1 MPNRLYESYI
11 KVDPNFIPVF
21 SRNSDQVYPD
31 KWQSFFPHDSFKT
44 ILISVVEMLEKGSET
59 KDRSLWVNGAYGT
72 GKTYASFT
80 IKHILE
86 DPFESVEPY
95 FLANNMQALWAR
107 VKGVRSKGDVL
118 IVHKSASADINSQNK
133 LFNTIAESIKD
144 ALRSNGYTYM
154 GASSMMDKIL
164 LTLKDPDS
172 AFNFRAAFNKYKAR
186 FTEYSS
192 VDGVIA
198 DLEDLDTED
207 KLDLLDTIIK
217 VAEDESYNWS
227 VTPDEIINWVED
239 VRKGNSLYAIVFM
252 WDEFTEYFR
261 NNQNNITGL
270 QEIAMASSR
279 TSFYFFLITHSDA
292 NQLIADQA
300 TRKIIEAR
308 FRLYPVRIGEN
319 TAFRLL
325 GQALRHEKDL
335 DDEWKKTR
343 EELWLSVKRGT
354 VDMIKDKDSSIQDGD
369 FKNLL
374 PMQPYTAYLLKFIAQ
389 DISSNQRTMFQF
401 LSGDY
406 IEGDEERTNFKWFID
421 HYGYEYG
428 KWNFL
433 TADYLWDYFFHAFNA
448 DFDSSFTDATSHYNT
463 YESICVVNGKADSS
477 ESINRKRVLKVALL
491 LSALQTKNSSA
502 SRTGATSLL
511 RSTKKNICSCFVGT
525 SLENNVSGIL
535 DSLVDKGALG
545 SIEDADKGT
554 LYVMTTA
561 LIDKDRLVKME
572 EDVRKV
578 FPFEKLISDT
588 GYNITKPFVPADY
601 LQYRCRII
609 PVTPSNARSEADNIT
624 IEANQI
630 PMFYLFA
637 KNEAEQGKVGDTIR
651 TLYSKFPERCVIVDF
666 SSTPF
671 TDARYEKF
679 ITSKGKEKYFGS
691 IPNQK
696 DQLTLAK
703 KGTDSLVQEW
713 TRALGTSSL
722 RVYSSVSQSDVIS
735 GDANLKKKVK
745 EINSNFYGAGLEE
758 ISVNDKLFAQSGY
771 KDVVAKIAMGKESIP
786 ASYSYLRYISSPLE
800 KDGIFGNPNYWTAQP
815 NHVISR
821 MKIAVEEVINRGF
834 SNNSMVSVTDIWTAL
849 KKPPFGLL
857 PCTGA
862 VFLMA
867 FLLKE
872 YADSSYYKRD
882 INNNTVGLNYSDLC
896 ELIYGI
902 VKDLPKAKDQFIV
915 KQKPEHSAFCQITG
929 EIFKIA
935 KDKRNSIDDIAKSLN
950 IYLTNNNYPL
960 WALKSYVLEEMYDHE
975 MCDPLVQLIDLLCEF
990 VNPETH
996 IGRDKTKVAEDIYA
1010 LYLQAPG
1017 LDAVMSGIVTDEC
1030 LRSGMVYYIAKQKP
1044 ELTQIASNLKLE
1056 DNEYLSLLNIKLS
1069 SDSSYLWKKGDIDNQ
1084 ITNLYIDL
1092 RLIRAINRVISTPQ
1106 KYMAK
1111 AKETLIEKLNI
1122 IKVPGDVLQ
1131 EHQPALTPIMQ
1142 QFYAIIKE
1150 AVVNRE
1156 TTADIV
1162 DSHADDFLSFF
1173 NHQYETFSKVVL
1185 RLVDCSVTEEEINY
1199 LFKKV
1204 DTGALFKKTDEYSL
1218 SIKRTLEAFRK
1229 NMKTHKMFEAWKQ
1242 ITKTDSPSGWSKE
1255 HRIPILCAFSDN
1267 ISVAQSVFAA
1277 LNKTALLPNES
1288 SIDDAIAFINNGCL
1302 KKLENLDGCTQ
1313 EFIDFFCGDYSYLI
1327 EDADGLREVL
1337 RSVAGKDI
1345 YEWYSKKANCKEEI
1359 KKFATDRYQS
1369 KYRSKVRDELHK
1381 LTAEE
1386 AKEYL
1391 EKLIEDDPLLGISIL
1406 KKGK

>member
-1 MPNRLYESYI
+1 MPNRLYQDYI

-44 ILISVVEMLEKGSET
+44 ILTSVIEMLEKGSET
-59 KDRSLWVNGAYGT
+59 KDRSLWMNGAYGT

-80 IKHILE
+80 IKHIME
-86 DPFESVEPY
+86 DRLDSVEPY
-95 FLANNMQALWAR
+95 FLANNMQALLAR
-107 VKGVRSKGDVL
+107 VKGVRSKGEVL
-118 IVHKSASADINSQNK
+118 VVHKSASADINSQNK
-133 LFNTIAESIKD
+133 LFNTITESVKD
-144 ALRSNGYTYM
+144 ALRSKGYSYM

-172 AFNFRAAFNKYKAR
+172 AFNFRAAFNKYRAR

-207 KLDLLDTIIK
+207 KLDLLDNIIK
-217 VAEDESYNWS
+217 VAEDESYNWA
-227 VTPDEIINWVED
+227 VTPDEVINWVED
-239 VRKGNSLYAIVFM
+239 VRKGNGLYAIVFM

-300 TRKIIEAR
+300 ARKIIEAR
-308 FRLYPVRIGEN
+308 FRMYPIRIGEN
-319 TAFRLL
+319 TAFKLL

-343 EELWLSVKRGT
+343 DELWLSVKRGT
-354 VDMIKDKDSSIQDGD
+354 ADLIKDKDSSIQEDD

-401 LSGDY
+401 ISGDY

-433 TADYLWDYFFHAFNA
+433 TADYLWDYFFHAFNV
-448 DFDSSFTDATSHYNT
+448 DLDSSFTDAASHYNT
-463 YESICVVNGKADSS
+463 YEGICVVNGKADSS
-477 ESINRKRVLKVALL
+477 ESINRMRVLKVALL

-511 RSTKKNICSCFVGT
+511 RPTKKNICSCFVGT
-525 SLENNVSGIL
+525 SLENKVSDIL
-535 DSLVDKGALG
+535 DDLVDKGALG

-561 LIDKDRLVKME
+561 LIDKDRLAKME
-572 EDVRKV
+572 EDARKA
-578 FPFEKLISDT
+578 FPFEKLIADT
-588 GYNITKPFVPADY
+588 GYDITKQFIPTDY

-609 PVTPSNARSEADNIT
+609 PVTPSNARSEADIT
-624 IEANQI
+624 IEVNQI
-630 PMFYLFA
+630 PTFYLFA

-651 TLYSKFPERCVIVDF
+651 ILYSKFPERCVVVDF
-666 SSTPF
+666 SSMPF

-679 ITSKGKEKYFGS
+679 ITSKGKDKYFGS

-696 DQLTLAK
+696 DQLILAK

-713 TRALGTSSL
+713 TRALVTSSL
-722 RVYSSVSQSDVIS
+722 RVYSSASQSDAIS
-735 GDANLKKKVK
+735 GGANLRKKLK
-745 EINSNFYGAGLEE
+745 EINSTFYGAGLEE
-758 ISVNDKLFAQSGY
+758 ISVNDKLFEQSGY

-786 ASYSYLRYISSPLE
+786 ANYSYLRFISSPLE
-800 KDGIFGNPNYWTAQP
+800 KDGIWGNPDYWTAQP

-834 SNNSMVSVTDIWTAL
+834 SNNSMVCVTDIWKVL

-902 VKDLPKAKDQFIV
+902 VKDMPKAKNQFIV
-915 KQKPEHSAFCQITG
+915 KQKPEHSAFCQTTG

-960 WALKSYVLEEMYDHE
+960 WALKSYVLKEMYDHE
-975 MCDPLVQLIDLLCEF
+975 MCDPLVQLIDLFCEF
-990 VNPETH
+990 VNPESR

-1010 LYLQAPG
+1010 LYLQTPG
-1017 LDAVMSGIVTDEC
+1017 LDAVTSDIVTDKC
-1030 LRSGMVYYIAKQKP
+1030 LRSGMVDYIAEQKP
-1044 ELTQIASNLKLE
+1044 ELTQIASSLKLE
-1056 DNEYLSLLNIKLS
+1056 DNEYLSLLNKKLS
-1069 SDSSYLWKKGDIDNQ
+1069 SDSSYLWQKGDIDNQ
-1084 ITNLYIDL
+1084 ITSLYIDL

-1106 KYMAK
+1106 KYMPEAK
-1111 AKETLIEKLNI
+1111 ATLIEKLNI
-1122 IKVPGDVLQ
+1122 IKIPDDVLQ
-1131 EHQPALTPIMQ
+1131 EGQPALKPIMQ
-1142 QFYAIIKE
+1142 QFYAIKNE

-1156 TTADIV
+1156 TTADII
-1162 DSHADDFLSFF
+1162 DSRADDFLSFF
-1173 NHQYETFSKVVL
+1173 NNQYETFAAAVL
-1185 RLVDCSVTEEEINY
+1185 RLVDSNVTAEEINH
-1199 LFKKV
+1199 LFENV
-1204 DTGALFKKTDEYSL
+1204 DAGTLFKKTDEFSL
-1218 SIKRTLEAFRK
+1218 SIKRTLETFRK
-1229 NMKTHKMFEAWKQ
+1229 NMKTHQMFESWKI
-1242 ITKTDSPSGWSKE
+1242 ITKTDNPSEWSKE
-1255 HRIPILCAFSDN
+1255 HRIPILCAFSDS
-1267 ISVAQSVFAA
+1267 ISVAQTVFAA

-1288 SIDDAIAFINNGCL
+1288 SIDDAIAFINGGCL
-1302 KKLENLDGCTQ
+1302 KRLENLDACTQ
-1313 EFIDFFCGDYSYLI
+1313 EFINFFCGDYSYI
-1327 EDADGLREVL
+1327 IDDADGLREVL
-1337 RSVAGKDI
+1337 RAVAGKDI
-1345 YEWYSKKANCKEEI
+1345 YEWYSKQAMCKGAI
-1359 KKFATDRYQS
+1359 KKLATDRYQL
-1369 KYRSKVRDELHK
+1369 KYRSKVRDELHN
-1381 LTAEE
+1381 LTAKE
-1386 AKEYL
+1386 AQEYL

-1406 KKGK
+1406 KKSK

>member
-1 MPNRLYESYI
+1 MPNRLYQDYI

-44 ILISVVEMLEKGSET
+44 ILTSTIEMLEKGSET
-59 KDRSLWVNGAYGT
+59 KDRSLWMSGAYGT

-86 DPFESVEPY
+86 DPIDKIEPY
-95 FLANNMQALWAR
+95 FIANNMQALFAR
-107 VKGVRSKGDVL
+107 VKGIRSKGNILV
-118 IVHKSASADINSQNK
+118 VHKSASADINSQNK
-133 LFNTIAESIKD
+133 LFNTITESVKD
-144 ALRSNGYTYM
+144 ALRSKGYSYM

-172 AFNFRAAFNKYKAR
+172 AFNFRAAFNKYRAR

-198 DLEDLDTED
+198 DLEELDTED

-227 VTPDEIINWVED
+227 VTTDEVINWVED
-239 VRKGNSLYAIVFM
+239 VRKGNGLYAIVFM

-292 NQLIADQA
+292 NQLIADQTA
-300 TRKIIEAR
+300 RKIIEAR
-308 FRLYPVRIGEN
+308 FRQYQISIGEN
-319 TAFRLL
+319 TAFKLL

-335 DDEWKKTR
+335 DGEWNKTK

-354 VDMIKDKDSSIQDGD
+354 VDLIKDKDSSIQNDD

-406 IEGDEERTNFKWFID
+406 IEGDEERTNFKWFIE

-433 TADYLWDYFFHAFNA
+433 TADYLWDYFFHASNV
-448 DFDSSFTDATSHYNT
+448 DFDSSFTDAVSHYNT
-463 YESICVVNGKADSS
+463 YESICVVNGKPDSS
-477 ESINRKRVLKVALL
+477 ESINRKRVLKVSLL
-491 LSALQTKNSSA
+491 LSALQTKNGST

-511 RSTKKNICSCFVGT
+511 RPTKKNICSCFVGT
-525 SLENNVSGIL
+525 SIENKVSDIL
-535 DSLVDKGALG
+535 DDLVNKGALG
-545 SIEDADKGT
+545 SIEDLDKGT

-561 LIDKDRLVKME
+561 LVDKERLTKME
-572 EDVRKV
+572 EDARRT
-578 FPFEKLISDT
+578 FPFEKLIVDT
-588 GYNITKPFVPADY
+588 GYDITKQFIPTDY
-601 LQYRCRII
+601 LKYRCRII
-609 PVTPSNARSEADNIT
+609 PVTPSNARSETEII

-630 PMFYLFA
+630 PTFYLFA
-637 KNEAEQGKVGDTIR
+637 KNEAEQGKVGNTIR
-651 TLYSKFPERCVIVDF
+651 MLYSKFPERCVVVDF
-666 SSTPF
+666 SSMPF

-691 IPNQK
+691 IPNQR
-696 DQLTLAK
+696 DQLALAK

-713 TRALGTSSL
+713 IRALGTSSL
-722 RVYSSVSQSDVIS
+722 RVYSSTSQSDVIS
-735 GDANLKKKVK
+735 GGANLRKKLK
-745 EINSNFYGAGLEE
+745 EINSSLYGAGLEE

-771 KDVVAKIAMGKESIP
+771 KDVVAKIAMGKETIP
-786 ASYSYLRYISSPLE
+786 ANYSYLRFISSPLE
-800 KDGIFGNPNYWTAQP
+800 RDGIWGNPNYWTAQP
-815 NHVISR
+815 NHVVSR
-821 MKIAVEEVINRGF
+821 MKIAVDEVINHGF
-834 SNNSMVSVTDIWTAL
+834 SNNSMVCVTDIWTAL

-857 PCTGA
+857 PCTGT

-902 VKDLPKAKDQFIV
+902 VKDMPKAKNQFIV
-915 KQKPEHSAFCQITG
+915 KQKPEHLAFCQMTG

-935 KDKRNSIDDIAKSLN
+935 KDKRNSIDDIAKGIN

-960 WALKSYVLEEMYDHE
+960 WALKSYVQEEMYDHE
-975 MCDPLVQLIDLLCEF
+975 MRDSLIQLIDLFCEF
-990 VNPETH
+990 VNPESR

-1010 LYLQAPG
+1010 LYLQTPG

-1030 LRSGMVYYIAKQKP
+1030 FRSGMVYYIAEQKP

-1056 DNEYLSLLNIKLS
+1056 DNEYLSLLNKKLS
-1069 SDSSYLWKKGDIDNQ
+1069 PDSSYLWQKGDVDDQ
-1084 ITNLYIDL
+1084 ITSLYIDL

-1106 KYMAK
+1106 KYMPEAQ
-1111 AKETLIEKLNI
+1111 AALIEKLNI
-1122 IKVPGDVLQ
+1122 VKVPDDVLQ
-1131 EHQPALTPIMQ
+1131 EQQPALKPIMQ
-1142 QFYAIIKE
+1142 QFYAVKND

-1156 TTADIV
+1156 TTANII
-1162 DSHADDFLSFF
+1162 DSRADDFLSFF
-1173 NHQYETFSKVVL
+1173 NNQYDTFAAAVR
-1185 RLVDCSVTEEEINY
+1185 RLVDNAATEEEINH
-1199 LFKKV
+1199 LFENV
-1204 DTGALFKKTDEYSL
+1204 DAGTLFKKTDEFSL
-1218 SIKRTLEAFRK
+1218 SIKRTLETFRK
-1229 NMKTHKMFEAWKQ
+1229 NMKTHKMFEAWRK
-1242 ITKTDSPSGWSKE
+1242 ITKTDSPSEWSKE
-1255 HRIPILCAFSDN
+1255 HQLPILCAFSDN
-1267 ISVAQSVFAA
+1267 ISLAQSVFAA

-1302 KKLENLDGCTQ
+1302 KRLENLDTCMQ
-1313 EFIDFFCGDYSYLI
+1313 KFIDFFCGDYSYVI
-1327 EDADGLREVL
+1327 DDADELREVL
-1337 RSVAGKDI
+1337 RSIAGKDI
-1345 YEWYSKKANCKEEI
+1345 YEWYSKRAMCKGAIEKLAIE
-1359 KKFATDRYQS
+1359 RYQS
-1369 KYRSKVRDELHK
+1369 KYRPKVRDELHN
-1381 LTAEE
+1381 LTAKE
-1386 AKEYL
+1386 AQEYL

-1406 KKGK
+1406 KKRK